1 MCESVQQKLGH
12 TNSLPSR
19 TSRYPRFV
27 QTKLIPHNWSHAT
40 TYHQFSNSNEFSI
53 LIFLDLKLHIRREHL
68 FHLDMPTPSK
78 TPKQTHKKVKGE
90 NLKEELKSG
99 EYIAVSQGGNEHI
112 METEHAVTSEGQQV
126 QFVVATEDEDGQEGT
141 QTIVLGKTFSF
152 TLAIR
157 KLK

>member
-1 MCESVQQKLGH
+1 MIL
-12 TNSLPSR
+12 
-19 TSRYPRFV
+19 
-27 QTKLIPHNWSHAT
+27 HNRSHAI
-40 TYHQFSNSNEFSI
+40 TYHHFSNSNEFSI
-53 LIFLDLKLHIRREHL
+53 LNFLDLKLHIRREHL

-141 QTIVLGKTFSF
+141 QTIVLGKNFYF
-152 TLAIR
+152 TIAIR
-157 KLK
+157 

>member
-1 MCESVQQKLGH
+1 MEKNQ
-12 TNSLPSR
+12 
-19 TSRYPRFV
+19 TSAKALDSNFSSALTSAFLHYKRYIQHKEHHF
-27 QTKLIPHNWSHAT
+27 N
-40 TYHQFSNSNEFSI
+40 NSNEFFI
-53 LIFLDLKLHIRREHL
+53 LNFLDLKLHIRREHL

-112 METEHAVTSEGQQV
+112 MESEHAVTSEGQQV

-152 TLAIR
+152 TIAIR
-157 KLK
+157 